1 VDVFHV
7 DVKRLSSPQVN
18 VGNYLKNDALSFIPG
33 AYSFD
38 LNTNSASYEFQ
49 FNVNQGETN
58 LDVLKKLANLV
69 NRSTLSLNAAI
80 RTGSAA
86 TGGEGTSALA
96 LTSIQ
101 TGLDEGESFLF
112 DIAPGA
118 SADSIKAMDLLGI
131 HQITHPSEN
140 SLFYL
145 NGEEHTSL
153 SNTFTINNTFELT
166 LKSITPEDSPTQI
179 CFKTSTDAVAD
190 NIMSLVNAFNGILGI
205 AANSSSNAT
214 GESNKLLSEISG
226 LSRVRKESLAEVG
239 LVVADD
245 GSISLDKEILAEAIT
260 PERSADTFQ
269 ALSRFKSAIGAKAD
283 NVAINPMNY
292 VNKKVVAYKNPGKTW
307 AAPYFAS
314 VYSGMLLDIK
324 L

>member
-1 VDVFHV
+1 
-7 DVKRLSSPQVN
+7 
-18 VGNYLKNDALSFIPG
+18 
-33 AYSFD
+33 
-38 LNTNSASYEFQ
+38 
-49 FNVNQGETN
+49 
-58 LDVLKKLANLV
+58 LKKLANLV

-86 TGGEGTSALA
+86 TSGEGTSALA

-179 CFKTSTDAVAD
+179 SFKTSTDAVAD

-260 PERSADTFQ
+260 PERSANTFQ

-314 VYSGMLLDIK
+314 VYSGMLLDIR